1 MQSIQNSLEELKKFL
16 TALLLIL
23 TTSTG
28 YAIQEEQKIDLKGAI
43 EVALQTNP
51 QIKLSKLDIDIAR
64 NNIFI
69 ADRLQNPS
77 IHTFQNIPKAGV
89 GNPQQIGVDYTIE
102 ILKRGKRKE
111 TAKTYSLAAIDSQK
125 FLEYSLITEV
135 KKSYINLLVKKS
147 HLQILKEQE
156 ALYEELYK
164 RMEEDVKQEK
174 LPETEAIQAKIV
186 LNRAI
191 MYSNIARSEVISAQN
206 YFNSVMNTSNINYDT
221 KEDILPDDYAVL
233 MTINPTDESINFN
246 DIKNYALAHRYD
258 LLAAKKEVQAAKNK
272 LEAVKSQRI
281 PDIEL
286 TGGYAYQTK
295 GMSGDGHYQSGGYV
309 GASLVNIPLLYNYSP
324 EIQNAQIEIEKA
336 ELKYKDIEIDAIRN
350 LTDAWEKFVIA
361 RNNLN
366 FYNSELLNNSE
377 ELMSASRKS
386 LQNSE
391 IDLTTF
397 LVSKKLYLE
406 LILGYQDTL
415 GEYYT
420 SFAELLKEI
429 NADSINQIKIENI

>member
-1 MQSIQNSLEELKKFL
+1 MEELKKFL

-23 TTSTG
+23 TTNTG

-111 TAKTYSLAAIDSQK
+111 TAKAYSLAAIDSQK

-221 KEDILPDDYAVL
+221 KEDTLPDDYAVL
-233 MTINPTDESINFN
+233 MTISPTDESINFN

>member
-1 MQSIQNSLEELKKFL
+1 MEELKKFL

-111 TAKTYSLAAIDSQK
+111 TAKAYSLAAIDSQK

>member
-1 MQSIQNSLEELKKFL
+1 M
-16 TALLLIL
+16 
-23 TTSTG
+23 
-28 YAIQEEQKIDLKGAI
+28 
-43 EVALQTNP
+43 
-51 QIKLSKLDIDIAR
+51 
-64 NNIFI
+64 
-69 ADRLQNPS
+69 
-77 IHTFQNIPKAGV
+77 
-89 GNPQQIGVDYTIE
+89 
-102 ILKRGKRKE
+102 
-111 TAKTYSLAAIDSQK
+111 
-125 FLEYSLITEV
+125 
-135 KKSYINLLVKKS
+135 
-147 HLQILKEQE
+147 
-156 ALYEELYK
+156 
-164 RMEEDVKQEK
+164 
-174 LPETEAIQAKIV
+174 
-186 LNRAI
+186 
-191 MYSNIARSEVISAQN
+191 
-206 YFNSVMNTSNINYDT
+206 
-221 KEDILPDDYAVL
+221 
-233 MTINPTDESINFN
+233 
-246 DIKNYALAHRYD
+246 
-258 LLAAKKEVQAAKNK
+258 
-272 LEAVKSQRI
+272 
-281 PDIEL
+281 
-286 TGGYAYQTK
+286 
-295 GMSGDGHYQSGGYV
+295 
-309 GASLVNIPLLYNYSP
+309 ASDLYNYSP

>member
-1 MQSIQNSLEELKKFL
+1 MEELKKFL

-111 TAKTYSLAAIDSQK
+111 TAKAYSLAAIDSQK

-221 KEDILPDDYAVL
+221 KEDTLPDDYAVL

>member
-1 MQSIQNSLEELKKFL
+1 MEELKKFL

-111 TAKTYSLAAIDSQK
+111 TAKAYSLAAIDSQK

-221 KEDILPDDYAVL
+221 KEDTLPDDYAVL
-233 MTINPTDESINFN
+233 MTISPTDESINFN